1 MKKGLII
8 LLVLVALAGAA
19 AWYFVSYRMDSV
31 IQSQIESAA
40 TQSFGSRVTVGAVKT
55 DIQGGSLSIS
65 QVTVANPPGFNNK
78 NAFTLNNIKAVV
90 DYKTFDIKRVIIDKP
105 EIIIEEMGGKTNF
118 DKMLAEINESSSEP
132 KSADGDSGEAK
143 TEPTIVIHH
152 FRMNESRAAFE
163 SKSMDKYT
171 DLKVDA
177 IELNDVR
184 GTPSEVADII
194 AREVISEITKEAGIE
209 LLKAKASDKIS
220 EFFGKDKD

>member
-90 DYKTFDIKRVIIDKP
+90 DYKTFDIKRVVIDNP
-105 EIIIEEMGGKTNF
+105 EIII
-118 DKMLAEINESSSEP
+118 
-132 KSADGDSGEAK
+132 
-143 TEPTIVIHH
+143 
-152 FRMNESRAAFE
+152 
-163 SKSMDKYT
+163 
-171 DLKVDA
+171 
-177 IELNDVR
+177 
-184 GTPSEVADII
+184 
-194 AREVISEITKEAGIE
+194 
-209 LLKAKASDKIS
+209 
-220 EFFGKDKD
+220 